1 MPYNGECRILSINSM
16 GSNIGAA
23 ILRIRLGFWGYST
36 RNIRR
41 KYLELEYGFGEYS
54 TRNKK
59 EPPK

>member
-1 MPYNGECRILSINSM
+1 M

-23 ILRIRLGFWGYST
+23 ILGIRLGFWGYST